1 MESEKR
7 LIDANEIC
15 KDCLARHTYNCT
27 VCNIGTAPTVDAVVL
42 PCKIGTQIW
51 LTEWH
56 CSGMRWTKLIE
67 SKPRNV
73 HHFDIT
79 KDGVF
84 AHFRDGC
91 INVKYFGESV
101 FLTKEEAKATLAK
114 MDGDG
119 NG

>member
-1 MESEKR
+1 
-7 LIDANEIC
+7 
-15 KDCLARHTYNCT
+15 
-27 VCNIGTAPTVDAVVL
+27 
-42 PCKIGTQIW
+42 
-51 LTEWH
+51 
-56 CSGMRWTKLIE
+56 MRWTKLIE
-67 SKPRNV
+67 PKPRTV